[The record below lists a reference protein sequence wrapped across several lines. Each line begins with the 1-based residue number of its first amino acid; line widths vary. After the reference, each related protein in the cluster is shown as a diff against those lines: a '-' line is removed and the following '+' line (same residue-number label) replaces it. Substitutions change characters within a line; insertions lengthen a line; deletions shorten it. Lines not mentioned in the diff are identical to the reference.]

1 MALPE
6 LTRELVAQR
15 LTRYCEESIP
25 AHVRDKVRMG
35 FRFRGHTVTIYEE
48 RPAFQHPGQWV
59 EIVAA
64 QFRMDKETF
73 EWSLFWA
80 DRNSKWLPHKE
91 FTPTRNFEVALE
103 EVDANPNGMFWG

>member
-6 LTRELVAQR
+6 HTQALVTQR
-15 LTRYCEESIP
+15 LTRYCEERIP
-25 AHVRDKVRMG
+25 AHARDQVRLG
-35 FRFRGHTVTIYEE
+35 FRLRGQTVTLYEE
-48 RPAFQHPGQWV
+48 RPAFEQPDLWV
-59 EIVAA
+59 DIVVA
-64 QFRMDKETF
+64 QFRMDKQTF
-73 EWSLFWA
+73 EWSLYWA